1 MCSDSE
7 QCCISWKA
15 IISEY
20 HFKSIA
26 FHANPLS
33 LALSARRPSYLNP
46 EALHDVLPNF
56 LKCKYVQKTDI
67 RLTSLFCVAYGA
79 HFTGCRPT
87 SIESVEAFDKDV
99 QLIERHFIS
108 SVNDQLTDQFSQH
121 FPFISLHW
129 YRLSYACAFLDVADP
144 TQRTGKA
151 LTWAIGWSSEILI
164 HLSRPSSKEINSSSG
179 WAQLEPD
186 PSVVDIMSFAIDH
199 YFVVIA
205 YAAFFLVNS
214 WLSDLTDSE
223 LFSDAVKTHQLT
235 ICS

>member
-1 MCSDSE
+1 MYSDSE
-7 QCCISWKA
+7 QCSISWKA
-15 IISEY
+15 IISGH

-26 FHANPLS
+26 FHANLLS

-46 EALHDVLPNF
+46 EVLHDVLPNF
-56 LKCKYVQKTDI
+56 LKCKYVQNTDI
-67 RLTSLFCVAYGA
+67 RLTSLFRVAYGA

-108 SVNDQLTDQFSQH
+108 SVDDQLTDQFSQH
-121 FPFISLHW
+121 FPFTSLHW
-129 YRLSYACAFLDVADP
+129 YRLSYACAFLDVTDP

-164 HLSRPSSKEINSSSG
+164 HLSRARSKEVSSG
-179 WAQLEPD
+179 SDWAQLEPD
-186 PSVVDIMSFAIDH
+186 PSVVDILSFAIDH

-214 WLSDLTDSE
+214 WLSNLTDSE
-223 LFSDAVKTHQLT
+223 LFSDAVRTH
-235 ICS
+235 